1 MRAWGVVRDERGEI
15 ITIGI
20 LGWLAITS
28 LLSTTIIGGS
38 QVVASVQNKG
48 NLDEA
53 AGVMREEA
61 GVIKEKMQG
70 RDDADSKIM
79 VENAGKMEVLADK
92 TETGA
97 NLDVAKNVSQTAY
110 DAALSG
116 VQMDK
121 LSKVGKAV
129 KFGWDVYGGT
139 GLGQAGIDAATAPPA
154 DISELQKDIAAIDF
168 GKVGANKEVTPAS
181 PVEDYI
187 LDAKIRAMANVVNMT
202 LANKKSSGA
211 SNDEYAAL
219 TRDLALT
226 MALDMAINA
235 GPGTSEDEVTLPSF
249 GENPFKTAL
258 ADEVKL
264 IDPANPPTGPMGGI
278 MLTDDDKAAF
288 EAGEQEF
295 AIGQYYGAKGL
306 EPIIVTKDEAGALK
320 SRLPLVKN
328 APVVATAPDYKPD
341 IKEMPS
347 WWDGSVKSCPFLYA
361 WNGTAF
367 SEVNDIVSVSRD
379 PKREYVDSMLFAA
392 RPLAD
397 GRLELRVSE
406 VRSEESFLDL
416 IELRAVDVPDGFA
429 AALSP
434 DGRAYSVRDTAPALS
449 ARGVSAE
456 ALAAKDGA
464 GLKGYDGVAVTA
476 EFAAPGRDAILLL
489 TVDGFQHDGTRPVIS
504 PKRPGIRVEAFADG
518 SWTIV
523 GEAHP
528 RELSDTTA
536 FDVAPFARGGRVE
549 VRVTSMSCDTSV
561 FQLIDRLALSS
572 APSGL
577 ARVRTLSPRVTGPAG
592 GAAALLRSRDDRRVH
607 MVPGQT
613 ITLTVPDPG
622 ADAYII
628 DSVGWYRELG
638 GGREG

>member
-1 MRAWGVVRDERGEI
+1 MRTWGVVRDDSGEI

-28 LLSTTIIGGS
+28 ILSTTILGGS

-53 AGVMREEA
+53 AGVMRDEA

-79 VENAGKMEVLADK
+79 VENATAMETLANK

-110 DAALSG
+110 DAALAG

-121 LSKVGKAV
+121 LTKVGKAA

-139 GLGQAGIDAATAPPA
+139 GLGQAAIDAATGPPA
-154 DISELQKDIAAIDF
+154 DIAELQKDINAIDF
-168 GKVGANKEVTPAS
+168 SKVGGTKPAVTPGD
-181 PVEDYI
+181 PVEAYI
-187 LDAKIRAMANVVNMT
+187 LDAKIRAMANVVNST

-211 SNDEYAAL
+211 NADEYSAL
-219 TRDLALT
+219 TRDLALR
-226 MALDMAINA
+226 MALDMAYDA
-235 GPGTSEDEVTLPSF
+235 GPGTTEDEVTLPSF

-264 IDPANPPTGPMGGI
+264 IDPANAPTGPMGGI

-295 AIGQYYGAKGL
+295 AIGQYYGATGL
-306 EPIIVTKDEAGALK
+306 EPIIVTKDTAGALT
-320 SRLPLVKN
+320 SQLPLVKN

-341 IKEMPS
+341 IKKMPS
-347 WWDGSVKSCPFLYA
+347 WWDGTVKSCPFLYA
-361 WNGTAF
+361 WDGGVFA
-367 SEVNDIVSVSRD
+367 EVNDIISVSRD
-379 PKREYVDSMLFAA
+379 PKREYVDSMMFAA
-392 RPLAD
+392 KPLAD
-397 GRLELRVSE
+397 GWLELRVSE

-416 IELRAVDVPDGFA
+416 IALRAVDVPDGFA

-434 DGRAYSVRDTAPALS
+434 DGRAYSVRDAAPALS
-449 ARGVSAE
+449 VSGAPAK
-456 ALAAKDGA
+456 ALAAKDGL
-464 GLKGYDGVAVTA
+464 GLKGYDGAAVTA
-476 EFAAPGRDAILLL
+476 EFAAPGRDAVLLL
-489 TVDGFQHDGTRPVIS
+489 TVDGFQHDGSKPVIS

-518 SWTIV
+518 VWTLV

-536 FDVAPFARGGRVE
+536 FDVAPFARGGRVK
-549 VRVTSMSCDTSV
+549 VRVTSVSCDTSV

-577 ARVRTLSPRVTGPAG
+577 ARVRTLSPRATGPVRD
-592 GAAALLRSRDDRRVH
+592 AATRLRARDDSRVH
-607 MVPGQT
+607 LVPGQT
-613 ITLTVPDPG
+613 IILTVPDPG

-628 DSVGWYRELG
+628 DSVGWYREL
-638 GGREG
+638 